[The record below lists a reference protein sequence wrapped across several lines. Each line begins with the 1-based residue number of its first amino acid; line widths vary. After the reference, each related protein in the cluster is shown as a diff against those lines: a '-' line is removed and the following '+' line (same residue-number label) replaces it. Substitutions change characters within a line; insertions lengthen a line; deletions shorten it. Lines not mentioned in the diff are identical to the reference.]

1 MYINIYIYIYVYNC
15 SILIFGNNAY
25 VYKLPMLMYIHISD
39 LAMFTAKYFVDGA
52 AFIPIGLDEAIFHQP
67 VGIGDMTR
75 LDAKVVHAGGDG
87 VFRVFV
93 TVGVIDPRD
102 PTRRAQ
108 RTNRLMFVFAADASV
123 QHRVLPVTYFN
134 IVVHVEAQRRHAVEG
149 LSKERME
156 EINLFLSNQNP

>member
-1 MYINIYIYIYVYNC
+1 
-15 SILIFGNNAY
+15 
-25 VYKLPMLMYIHISD
+25 
-39 LAMFTAKYFVDGA
+39 MFTAKYFVDGA